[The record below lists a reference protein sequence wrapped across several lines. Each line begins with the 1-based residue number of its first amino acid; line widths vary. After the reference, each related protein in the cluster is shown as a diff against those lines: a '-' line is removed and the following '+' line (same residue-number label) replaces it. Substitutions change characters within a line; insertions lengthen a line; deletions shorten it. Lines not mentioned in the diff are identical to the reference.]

1 MTINVAPWLTGS
13 AKQLYGFM
21 ANFLETSLLA
31 IFIAYGAGSKSAVAS
46 SLEHAKSAHESMMPL
61 LMIKFVGF
69 PGAVMCWYHYLE
81 VAGKVILLH
90 QDLLD
95 QVFDEMPCPIETL
108 SYLVA
113 IPEELPDYTLVFTE
127 PWTTP

>member
-31 IFIAYGAGSKSAVAS
+31 IFIADSAGSKSAVAS

-61 LMIKFVGF
+61 LLIKFAGF
-69 PGAVMCWYHYLE
+69 PGGVMCWYHYLE

-108 SYLVA
+108 SYLVT
-113 IPEELPDYTLVFTE
+113 IPEDLPDYTLVFSE

>member
-1 MTINVAPWLTGS
+1 MTVNVNKWLTGP
-13 AKQLYGFM
+13 AMQLYNYM
-21 ANFLETSLLA
+21 ANSLETSLLA
-31 IFIAYGAGSKSAVAS
+31 IFIAYGAGNKPAVAS
-46 SLEHAKSAHESMMPL
+46 SLEHARSAHETMTPL
-61 LMIKFVGF
+61 LLLKFVGF

-108 SYLVA
+108 SYLVT
-113 IPEELPDYTLVFTE
+113 IPEDLPDYTLVFSE